1 MIILGIVIGCVMGII
16 IGVCIANNKANKNN
30 TEPNIIYQTSH
41 TNTQDLLQKPY
52 TATVSTCSKENQRI
66 KDNILLEMEMGE
78 KYTVSEI
85 VQKLSSYMG
94 ITHQKTS
101 GLMSQLHSEQK
112 LHRFENIG
120 KVYFALA

>member
-16 IGVCIANNKANKNN
+16 IGICIANNKANKNN

-52 TATVSTCSKENQRI
+52 TSTVSTCSQENQRI

-85 VQKLSSYMG
+85 VQEFACCEGL
-94 ITHQKTS
+94 THQKIS
-101 GLMSQLHSEQK
+101 ALMRQLCVEEK
-112 LHRFENIG
+112 VYRFENKG
-120 KVYFALA
+120 RMYFTLA